1 MKAGS
6 PATCRWK
13 YRNMEKKH
21 SEDENNL
28 MVEEILFFLQ
38 EKRTALRMVRIGISA
53 VIAQIAI
60 LSFLIAASKYYEW
73 IQVMHLWIPFA
84 LLNLLVLGTAA
95 YLIFG
100 SLIRIH
106 KLDRQIFRYKE
117 THHGIT
123 DVMD

>member
-1 MKAGS
+1 
-6 PATCRWK
+6 
-13 YRNMEKKH
+13 MEKKY
-21 SEDENNL
+21 SDDESNL

-53 VIAQIAI
+53 VIAQISI
-60 LSFLIAASKYYEW
+60 LGFLIAASKYYEW
-73 IQVMHLWIPFA
+73 MQVMHLWIPFT

-106 KLDRQIFRYKE
+106 KLDRRILRYKE
-117 THHGIT
+117 THDGIAS
-123 DVMD
+123 VMD